1 MPILVP
7 GPRSDFVAVVQALSA
22 RNEPIPVPDSMGAC
36 LVVGLVNWDRVARYR
51 CSWAGDHPD
60 RQSEAAW
67 NEEFRTFSRRKEL
80 YQDRLI
86 VLSRGPYSNVSA
98 AEAGLPESEWLD
110 ASFAIRRE
118 HECTHHFTL
127 RLFGRLQHNVLEEL
141 VADLVGLLRGV
152 GSYRA
157 DWAAHFLGLEAF
169 PAYRPGGRLENYRGK
184 PPMSDLAFE
193 ILSRVAHAGIATLDR
208 VCGAHLE
215 WCSTDQGLA
224 RLVAALSLMTME
236 ELAAKDGIEK
246 VEDRVA
252 ALFG

>member
-1 MPILVP
+1 
-7 GPRSDFVAVVQALSA
+7 
-22 RNEPIPVPDSMGAC
+22 
-36 LVVGLVNWDRVARYR
+36 VGLVNWDRVARYR
-51 CSWAGDHPD
+51 RNWAGDHPD

-98 AEAGLPESEWLD
+98 ADAGLPESEWLD

-127 RLFGRLQHNVLEEL
+127 RLFGRLQHNLLEEL

-184 PPMSDLAFE
+184 PPMSDPAFE
-193 ILSRVAHAGIATLDR
+193 ILIRVAHAGIATLDR
-208 VCGAHLE
+208 VCCAHPE

-236 ELAAKDGIEK
+236 ELAAKHGTAK
-246 VEDRVA
+246 VEDWVST
-252 ALFG
+252 LFG